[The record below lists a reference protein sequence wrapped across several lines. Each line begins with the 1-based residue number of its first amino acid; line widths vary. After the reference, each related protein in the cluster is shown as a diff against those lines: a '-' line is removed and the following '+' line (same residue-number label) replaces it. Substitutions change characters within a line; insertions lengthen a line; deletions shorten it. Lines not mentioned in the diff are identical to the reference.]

1 MTTCK
6 LAQFCSKLRAK
17 TPNPAAQTYSFVFTG
32 LRADIDDPTHFTLR
46 NFGIY
51 IPNELGQVIDSDTQT
66 TKGFMAMLVFEV
78 MDDQKPH
85 EKPFYRFPTIGP
97 YDDTTGVNSLGLR
110 VEQQK
115 AETKQWYSSP
125 FGLSHKYSQ
134 TVTSGLAKGD
144 ATRLNY
150 LFHKLTAL
158 LQMLRSQ
165 HSTDPSAGFFKDIH
179 IGLTRPI
186 VQDLHQ
192 DHMRQTLCWRTSIPT
207 DVPSRREA
215 TKAENELKLKSVLED
230 ISHRTAIGAPD
241 HGQTDMFFKYDSVSK
256 KSSGVPGWKTDTWT
270 CDTG

>member
-17 TPNPAAQTYSFVFTG
+17 TPNPAAQTYSFVFTE

-110 VEQQK
+110 VE
-115 AETKQWYSSP
+115 
-125 FGLSHKYSQ
+125 
-134 TVTSGLAKGD
+134 
-144 ATRLNY
+144 
-150 LFHKLTAL
+150 
-158 LQMLRSQ
+158 
-165 HSTDPSAGFFKDIH
+165 
-179 IGLTRPI
+179 
-186 VQDLHQ
+186 
-192 DHMRQTLCWRTSIPT
+192 
-207 DVPSRREA
+207 
-215 TKAENELKLKSVLED
+215 
-230 ISHRTAIGAPD
+230 
-241 HGQTDMFFKYDSVSK
+241 
-256 KSSGVPGWKTDTWT
+256 
-270 CDTG
+270 